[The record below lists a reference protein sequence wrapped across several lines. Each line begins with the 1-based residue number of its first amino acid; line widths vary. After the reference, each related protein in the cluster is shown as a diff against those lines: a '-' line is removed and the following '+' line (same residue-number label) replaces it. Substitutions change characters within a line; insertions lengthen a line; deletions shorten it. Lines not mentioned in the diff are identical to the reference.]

1 MGVGAGDAPQNPG
14 PSALPSSMT
23 GGGGAN
29 VAAQLAQAPGI
40 EANLTEEYW

>member
-23 GGGGAN
+23 GGAN
-29 VAAQLAQAPGI
+29 VAAQLAQAPEI